1 MSTGCARTLKLP
13 PHPAKVAQK
22 KAEPHPARAAQKKAE
37 PHPAKVAQKK
47 AAPHLAK
54 VIQPRPAFGLVAAL
68 PPHPAKVGPEGKGR
82 AAPLVNQSKRTPDG
96 GSVQCSKSGS
106 GSQLPTPEQAAQA
119 IIDRVALV
127 LDVLANRRRVLIM
140 SDTLS
145 SRESLTRL
153 ITTARTRT
161 TTIYPF
167 QFIPRTFN
175 NAFPYTKWDWTEG
188 LPRGI
193 HSYGYD
199 LFIARSMTCA
209 CDVSDGHYNTG
220 NEWDVQHY
228 EEGVEA
234 RKTCGGAT
242 PDNGL
247 DLLRIVYDL
256 LSMGGEAYLTNS
268 SLQSATGRPGRY
280 YSYQMWLP
288 IVGAFNDAFDGAAS
302 FIDANPDDPMHAG
315 FLGIRIRKPL
325 VDPEYTR
332 VMARSKAR
340 LASEKE
346 AKRTKEEQR
355 EKDKNKGTGSFA
367 PTGVEAPAWGGPGP
381 DAVDPHGWGQNHPL
395 YLRFRRDPDVF

>member
-1 MSTGCARTLKLP
+1 LSTGQARTSKLH
-13 PHPAKVAQK
+13 PHPAT
-22 KAEPHPARAAQKKAE
+22 
-37 PHPAKVAQKK
+37 VAQKK
-47 AAPHLAK
+47 AAPH
-54 VIQPRPAFGLVAAL
+54 PATVAQRRAA
-68 PPHPAKVGPEGKGR
+68 PHPATVAQER
-82 AAPLVNQSKRTPDG
+82 AAPHPATVAQKRAAPPPATVPQPKPASGSERRPDG
-96 GSVQCSKSGS
+96 GPIQRSKSGS
-106 GSQLPTPEQAAQA
+106 TSLTPEEAAQA
-119 IIDRVALV
+119 IIDRVAGV
-127 LDVLANRRRVLIM
+127 LDALANLRRVLIM

-145 SRESLTRL
+145 SLESLTRR

-161 TTIYPF
+161 TTIYPR
-167 QFIPRTFN
+167 QFIPPKFN
-175 NAFPYTKWDWTEG
+175 NAFPYTKWDWTAG

-199 LFIARSMTCA
+199 LIIARSMTCA
-209 CDVSDGHYNTG
+209 CDASDGHYNTKWE
-220 NEWDVQHY
+220 NDVLKY
-228 EEGVEA
+228 RDGVEA
-234 RKTCGGAT
+234 RQTCGGAT

-247 DLLRIVYDL
+247 ELLRIVYDL

-268 SLQSATGRPGRY
+268 SLRSATGRQGRY

-302 FIDANPDDPMHAG
+302 FIDTHPDDPLHAG

-332 VMARSKAR
+332 VMVRSKAR

-346 AKRTKEEQR
+346 AKRKKDEQR
-355 EKDKNKGTGSFA
+355 EKDKNKGTGSFE
-367 PTGVEAPAWGGPGP
+367 PTGVEAPEWGGPGP